1 MLARKLLM
9 ASIGGGAFVIP
20 SFTGSYSL
28 FGDEQK
34 GYIELYTSGTLTF
47 DGDSIIDVFLL
58 GGGNSGSSGVK
69 GNASV
74 RGYGGQGGSGSSGQ
88 NYYKIRVSGN
98 YDIAIGSGGG
108 NTSAFE
114 HTQNAGGGANGGA
127 GGTQGG
133 SSTAGSTGIAIPFDG
148 DSLEFTTTFGGGGGG
163 GGYRGIGTSNEYGGT
178 GGIIGGG
185 KGGDANET
193 VPWSGKAGKAN
204 TGGGGG
210 GGGAAAGYQDKSGGA
225 GGSGLVIVRW
235 GY

>member
-47 DGDSIIDVFLL
+47 STSATVDIFAV
-58 GGGNSGSSGVK
+58 GGGKNGSSGGLYYYSGDGGK
-69 GNASV
+69 AGANFTLLKHKLSSGEYTITIASATGNTSFGDIQTTSATGVGTPGAGVGTEGSFETKNGI
-74 RGYGGQGGSGSSGQ
+74 RGSNGGYPFEDSTFSMVQGTGGSGGIVGG
-88 NYYKIRVSGN
+88 KGG
-98 YDIAIGSGGG
+98 AGGSGGG
-108 NTSAFE
+108 
-114 HTQNAGGGANGGA
+114 GA
-127 GGTQGG
+127 GGSG
-133 SSTAGSTGIAIPFDG
+133 
-148 DSLEFTTTFGGGGGG
+148 
-163 GGYRGIGTSNEYGGT
+163 GTSSSLRD
-178 GGIIGGG
+178 G
-185 KGGDANET
+185 K
-193 VPWSGKAGKAN
+193 PGKAN

-210 GGGAAAGYQDKSGGA
+210 GGGNTSGNHGKGGS